1 MRKLVL
7 CGMLI
12 VGYVFADEQE
22 FESWHFGDSITS
34 ESRQEAELESK
45 RKSQWESAQKSYKAF
60 EWRLALGYDVNFNTY
75 SNKKINYNTSEVS
88 GLDLTLGFLLRP
100 VQYVSLELGAGI
112 GTQSV
117 KFSHNGKANHIDSAD
132 LAYVESILKPEFVEK
147 VKDAMLSGDLS
158 NVWNLFDWSKLNYDY
173 QTKGY
178 FAEGFTGVKFP
189 FFGRVNYHIN
199 NDWIAYV
206 GGVYNRGGLIDD
218 ARVFVGFNYKYF
230 DMRVGYIAYT
240 STRFKD
246 NKHARITL
254 QGGTPI
260 SLSIGAVF

>member
-22 FESWHFGDSITS
+22 FESWHFGDSTAS
-34 ESRQEAELESK
+34 ESVRESK
-45 RKSQWESAQKSYKAF
+45 GELADKSHKAF
-60 EWRLALGYDVNFNTY
+60 EWRLALGYDVNFNAY
-75 SNKKINYNTSEVS
+75 SNKKINYNTSSVS
-88 GLDLTLGFLLRP
+88 GLDITLGFLVRP
-100 VQYVSLELGAGI
+100 MRYVSFELGAGI

-132 LAYVESILKPEFVEK
+132 LAYVESILKPEFLEK

-206 GGVYNRGGLIDD
+206 GGAYNKGGLIDD

-230 DMRVGYIAYT
+230 DMSKAHRQNPLIPHSANNRQILVCLT
-240 STRFKD
+240 
-246 NKHARITL
+246 
-254 QGGTPI
+254 
-260 SLSIGAVF
+260 